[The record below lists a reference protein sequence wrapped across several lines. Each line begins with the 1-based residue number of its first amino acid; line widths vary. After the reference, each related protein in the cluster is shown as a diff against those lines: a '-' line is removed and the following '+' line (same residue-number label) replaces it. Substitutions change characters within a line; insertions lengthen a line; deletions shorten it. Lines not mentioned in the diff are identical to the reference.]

1 MRNLKVVKTVV
12 MILVVLAT
20 IVIGGQVLA
29 ANDVNNTYVDL
40 SPTTNSSAT
49 GNNTATTNNSA
60 ATNNTATLNSASN
73 RTNTLNTSAITNN
86 TSNRS
91 NTSNYAN
98 TSLPSTGIE
107 SAVPVVLVIVVFGIS
122 AIYAY
127 KKIKDYRN
135 I

>member
-49 GNNTATTNNSA
+49 GNNTATTNN
-60 ATNNTATLNSASN
+60 TATLNSTSN

>member
-1 MRNLKVVKTVV
+1 
-12 MILVVLAT
+12 MIL
-20 IVIGGQVLA
+20 
-29 ANDVNNTYVDL
+29 N
-40 SPTTNSSAT
+40 
-49 GNNTATTNNSA
+49 
-60 ATNNTATLNSASN
+60 TNNTATLNSATN
-73 RTNTLNTSAITNN
+73 RANTLNTSAITNN
-86 TSNRS
+86 TSNRNNTS

-107 SAVPVVLVIVVFGIS
+107 SSVPVVLVIVIFGIS

>member
-29 ANDVNNTYVDL
+29 ANDVNNTYIDL
-40 SPTTNSSAT
+40 SPTTNSSTT

-60 ATNNTATLNSASN
+60 TLNSASN
-73 RTNTLNTSAITNN
+73 RANTLNTSAITNN

>member
-1 MRNLKVVKTVV
+1 MKNMKFVKTVI
-12 MILVVLAT
+12 MILVVLTT
-20 IVIGGQVLA
+20 IFIGGQVLA
-29 ANDVNNTYVDL
+29 DNETDNNYVDL
-40 SPTTNSSAT
+40 SPTTNTST
-49 GNNTATTNNSA
+49 GGNNTG
-60 ATNNTATLNSASN
+60 ATNNTATLNSATN
-73 RTNTLNTSAITNN
+73 RANTLNTSAITNN
-86 TSNRS
+86 TSNRNNTS

-107 SAVPVVLVIVVFGIS
+107 SSVPVVLVIVIFGIS

>member
-40 SPTTNSSAT
+40 SPTTNSSTT
-49 GNNTATTNNSA
+49 GNNTAT
-60 ATNNTATLNSASN
+60 TNNTATLNSASN

-107 SAVPVVLVIVVFGIS
+107 SAVPVVLVIEEYGIS

-127 KKIKDYRN
+127 KKIKEYRN

>member
-1 MRNLKVVKTVV
+1 MKNMKFIKTVI
-12 MILVVLAT
+12 MILVALT
-20 IVIGGQVLA
+20 IIVIGGQVLA
-29 ANDVNNTYVDL
+29 DNETSNNYVDL
-40 SPTTNSSAT
+40 SPTTNVST
-49 GNNTATTNNSA
+49 GGNNTATTNNV
-60 ATNNTATLNSASN
+60 ATLNSATN

-107 SAVPVVLVIVVFGIS
+107 SAVPVVLVIVIFGIS

>member
-1 MRNLKVVKTVV
+1 MKNLKVVKIMV
-12 MILVVLAT
+12 MILIILSMLVMGGKVLADNET
-20 IVIGGQVLA
+20 
-29 ANDVNNTYVDL
+29 NTSGNYINL
-40 SPTTNSSAT
+40 SPTANNSAS
-49 GNNTATTNNSA
+49 TNNST
-60 ATNNTATLNSASN
+60 ATNNSVSLNSASN
-73 RTNTLNTSAITNN
+73 RANTLNTSAISNN
-86 TSNRS
+86 TSNRN

-107 SAVPVVLVIVVFGIS
+107 SSVPVVLVIVIFGIS

>member
-60 ATNNTATLNSASN
+60 TLNSASN

-91 NTSNYAN
+91 NTS
-98 TSLPSTGIE
+98 GIE

-127 KKIKDYRN
+127 KKIKDYRD